1 MASMPLIRGLVWL
14 AGVALIV
21 VGIICLWMSDAM
33 LQAWWQ
39 GTLQAFGIGLVVGGV
54 VDVLMITALTTHG
67 MQQAAMMRREDNNR
81 QALDI
86 LMRAEKEGLT
96 SELVATAKDLIGHSE
111 DQIDPKLREML
122 RLLRYPSGPPS
133 RARGAGAQR
142 ARRRGLPLAGLV
154 RGSAQGRRHRY
165 SGRDERRE
173 DA

>member
-1 MASMPLIRGLVWL
+1 M
-14 AGVALIV
+14 
-21 VGIICLWMSDAM
+21 
-33 LQAWWQ
+33 
-39 GTLQAFGIGLVVGGV
+39 QAFGIGLVVGGV

-67 MQQAAMMRREDNNR
+67 MQQDAMMRREDNNR

-96 SELVATAKDLIGHSE
+96 WELVDTAKGLIDKSE

-133 RARGAGAQR
+133 RVRGAGAQR
-142 ARRRGLPLAGLV
+142 ARRRGLPPAGLV
-154 RGSAQGRRHRY
+154 RGSSQERRRRY
-165 SGRDERRE
+165 AGRDERRE